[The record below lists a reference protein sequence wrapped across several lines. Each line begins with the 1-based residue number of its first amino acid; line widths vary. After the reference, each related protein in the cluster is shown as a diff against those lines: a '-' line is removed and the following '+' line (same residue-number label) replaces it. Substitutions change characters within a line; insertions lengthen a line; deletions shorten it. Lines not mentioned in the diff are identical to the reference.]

1 MTPEDAEREL
11 GRFFAHGLL
20 EFQRVGV
27 HELVAAIAQLIE
39 GEPFLCPPPAAA
51 AYVAQLLAAIDPH
64 FPPRW
69 SPSCSRPH
77 FGSRGDRVGVGPPAL
92 SMSGEPSRSWRGRCG
107 RRAGRN
113 A

>member
-69 SPSCSRPH
+69 SPS
-77 FGSRGDRVGVGPPAL
+77 
-92 SMSGEPSRSWRGRCG
+92 SRSTTHRRGTVRTAPP
-107 RRAGRN
+107 RRGASSLP
-113 A
+113 